1 MCGGMCFGYTLKV
14 MRKTKEWKEEEE
26 DSNHIGQNSPPPSMK
41 KIILIE
47 TLIDKNGMSK
57 KKLKNLKKKVDKYLG
72 IILTNYKNFFHSRG
86 LLLSF

>member
-1 MCGGMCFGYTLKV
+1 MCGGMCFGYTLKE
-14 MRKTKEWKEEEE
+14 MRKTKEWKEEE

-57 KKLKNLKKKVDKYLG
+57 KN
-72 IILTNYKNFFHSRG
+72 
-86 LLLSF
+86 